1 MLDAAGKFVKTVV
14 PGVVKPLR
22 VLWNEMIGFAFL
34 VFAVVAGGSA
44 FRAWQTGGGSSDSMG
59 RVLMAGFFALTM
71 AFFGITSFLR
81 ARKINRQ

>member
-14 PGVVKPLR
+14 PGVIKPLR

-44 FRAWQTGGGSSDSMG
+44 FRARQTGDGSADSTG
-59 RVLMAGFFALTM
+59 RIILAGFFALTL
-71 AFFGITSFLR
+71 ACFGITSFLR